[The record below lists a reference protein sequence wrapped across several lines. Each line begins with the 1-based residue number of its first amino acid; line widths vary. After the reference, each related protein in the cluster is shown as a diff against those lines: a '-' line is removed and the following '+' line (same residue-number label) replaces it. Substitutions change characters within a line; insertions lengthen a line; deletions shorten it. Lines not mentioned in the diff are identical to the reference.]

1 MISSVSIPRSV
12 SKEVQEFTDGD
23 QREPRT
29 VRLNTEIRGE
39 PASMLL
45 SLKERGLVNSFT
57 DAIVQGIVML
67 YEKAVQRDELKAKV
81 ELLQEQQRQ

>member
-1 MISSVSIPRSV
+1 MGKMQKPDPCNQKHS
-12 SKEVQEFTDGD
+12 
-23 QREPRT
+23 RT

-81 ELLQEQQRQ
+81 ELLQEQRQ